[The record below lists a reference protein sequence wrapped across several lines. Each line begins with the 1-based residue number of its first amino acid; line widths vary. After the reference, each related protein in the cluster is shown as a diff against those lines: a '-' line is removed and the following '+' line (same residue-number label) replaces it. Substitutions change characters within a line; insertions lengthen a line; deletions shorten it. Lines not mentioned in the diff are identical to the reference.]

1 VRDEFKRHKQA
12 NEVQAVIFM
21 SEWTKYY
28 VTLAN
33 QMGRDAKKRP
43 LGEGL
48 TEEKL
53 NEFTE
58 EQIGQLYELYSELK
72 KADKSTGT
80 NLS

>member
-1 VRDEFKRHKQA
+1 
-12 NEVQAVIFM
+12 
-21 SEWTKYY
+21 
-28 VTLAN
+28 
-33 QMGRDAKKRP
+33 MGRDAKKRP